1 MKANGAGK
9 ATAGAIF
16 LMAALGLSGCAS
28 IDDALFGNS
37 AGGEETQNSEPATA
51 PEADNGAAPSD
62 QQAQGAPSDQ
72 EAQAAPEPAPVE
84 TSGASEPEATAPAAA
99 PPSNGFPP
107 ARNYAAAPAA
117 PIAGTTIVP
126 VSIEPGT
133 NTGTAVSQT
142 IAALR
147 SDLQGTEG
155 RLVSRAQQLA
165 DLRNSAMSSSTT
177 YHTSKGEITARL
189 QIGTTRGNPELVSQW
204 NVAQSALDALTTNI
218 NALNAL
224 GTQVS
229 DDSSHAHYLL
239 GQVQATM
246 NVSGQVDEDHRQ
258 LVVLEDETDQ
268 TIVLVDRLMR
278 DVSDA
283 VQRQTAYVANERANL
298 TTLASAIK
306 NGQLYGGDL
315 GVPMLAGPPTPASGP
330 TAMGGVPLVTI
341 KFDRAGV
348 DYQQILYTA
357 LSQALSSRPQA
368 TFDVVGVSPT
378 RGTAAAVQLAQS
390 DARRHAQDVMR
401 SMTDMGVPAAR
412 MGLSSSTDPA
422 VSTSEVR
429 VFVR

>member
-1 MKANGAGK
+1 
-9 ATAGAIF
+9 
-16 LMAALGLSGCAS
+16 MAALGLSGCAS

-51 PEADNGAAPSD
+51 PAADNGEAP
-62 QQAQGAPSDQ
+62 ADQ

-84 TSGASEPEATAPAAA
+84 TSEANEPEAAPAA
-99 PPSNGFPP
+99 PPPNAFPP
-107 ARNYAAAPAA
+107 ARGYAAAPAPA
-117 PIAGTTIVP
+117 AGSTIVP

-133 NTGTAVSQT
+133 STGTAVSQT
-142 IAALR
+142 IAGLR
-147 SDLQGTEG
+147 SDLQAVEG

-165 DLRNSAMSSSTT
+165 DLRNSAMQSSTT

-315 GVPMLAGPPTPASGP
+315 GVPMVAGPPTPASGP
-330 TAMGGVPLVTI
+330 TAMAGAPLVTI

-357 LSQALSSRPQA
+357 LSQALTSRPQA
-368 TFDVVGVSPT
+368 TFAVVGVSPT

-412 MGLSSSTDPA
+412 MGLSSSTDPG
-422 VSTSEVR
+422 VSASEVR